1 MRILHARNFAVQ
13 PWKNGGGT
21 TTEIMAWPT
30 GAGLDAFEWRVSM
43 ASVAEAGPFSSFP
56 GVDRSL
62 GLLAGEGIDL
72 DIDGRGTVELRPGAH
87 PAVFPGDVP
96 VGARLVGGAILDLN
110 VMSRRGRWRHHL
122 SRATAAGAFE
132 LRRRGDVTM
141 LLARGAGGSAA
152 GSRFGDGDAVL
163 LDAIDDRQVVLAL
176 DGTAELWIV
185 DLWKL
190 QP

>member
-30 GAGLDAFEWRVSM
+30 GAGFDAFEWRVSM

-96 VGARLVGGAILDLN
+96 VSARLVGGAILDLN

-122 SRATAAGAFE
+122 SRTTAAGAFE

-141 LLARGAGGSAA
+141 LLARGTGGSAA